1 MSGSRGSDGAN
12 TRTRHQAKIE
22 TPSLPRRSHPRS
34 GSRISDCVIMV
45 GIAAQIVSELKI
57 IEGGTNEVHF
67 TVFHTF
73 QMLKKLQADYDAVYS
88 TDKPMPL

>member
-1 MSGSRGSDGAN
+1 MA
-12 TRTRHQAKIE
+12 
-22 TPSLPRRSHPRS
+22 
-34 GSRISDCVIMV
+34 
-45 GIAAQIVSELKI
+45 GIAARIASELKI
-57 IEGGTNEVHF
+57 IEGGTDEVHF